1 MALQLVCVAW
11 CSNMLQHILQTRQHS
26 QQQQKQQHQLTMF
39 SFSAAGGQQTTAKR
53 HQPHGNSFLLRVLQD
68 NDSPTITTAT
78 GGTRSSSRSRSRSW
92 SRPQASKHGHLGAI
106 VNCCCQLREQNMH
119 TATEWMKAARLGSPP
134 PPLLLQLLTTTR
146 GQKFVPKIIM
156 SIARRQAGTS
166 QTNAKAAAEQREAIC
181 RSWRHF
187 STSDES
193 GSFISTDTIIEWLS
207 IKYRL
212 YQDNNITWIKLRLI
226 KLACD

>member
-1 MALQLVCVAW
+1 
-11 CSNMLQHILQTRQHS
+11 
-26 QQQQKQQHQLTMF
+26 MF

-134 PPLLLQLLTTTR
+134 PPLLLQLLTTTGAKNLYPKSSCQLPGDR
-146 GQKFVPKIIM
+146 PEPAKQMQKRPQNKGKPF
-156 SIARRQAGTS
+156 AGAGGTFRL
-166 QTNAKAAAEQREAIC
+166 AMRAV
-181 RSWRHF
+181 
-187 STSDES
+187 
-193 GSFISTDTIIEWLS
+193 
-207 IKYRL
+207 RL
-212 YQDNNITWIKLRLI
+212 YLQTR
-226 KLACD
+226 